1 MKKYHSIPMR
11 MQIETIFGCNAH
23 CEMCPIDMPSKRKKR
38 SMDFILFKKVIDK
51 RESKKTHLPV
61 FLVNVA
67 SKQNQIMLPIGLAV
81 LVNSLRY
88 HNIEPQLIDLQII
101 DTEKCESFL
110 RETLPKEQAIYGF
123 GIIAGNYHLPKIEK
137 YERAKT
143 IYRLGIERMIP
154 VFHVRQ

>member
-23 CEMCPIDMPSKRKKR
+23 CTMCPIDMPSKRKKG

-88 HNIEPQLIDLQII
+88 HNIEPQLIDSNIIRENVKDLYNCFYYISGPLIMVQIMKEI
-101 DTEKCESFL
+101 LLKMNIES
-110 RETLPKEQAIYGF
+110 KN
-123 GIIAGNYHLPKIEK
+123 IIEDYFPGYSD
-137 YERAKT
+137 
-143 IYRLGIERMIP
+143 
-154 VFHVRQ
+154 